1 MKITKQRKNRLIRIA
16 DDAIRQSPIY
26 GADRRIVSE
35 SYNGQ
40 IAAFSVAVALS
51 GLKPEIAIYYSGKG
65 SSDVDKK
72 KIIELLADMHSMDKP
87 DDPLD
92 ADGLFNRVIATTNE
106 AELRALQ
113 KELVE
118 YSIALK
124 LVIRTFKFR
133 ESNG

>member
-1 MKITKQRKNRLIRIA
+1 
-16 DDAIRQSPIY
+16 
-26 GADRRIVSE
+26 
-35 SYNGQ
+35 
-40 IAAFSVAVALS
+40 LS